1 MKKFLQNLISRKQKD
16 IETMRQRVKD
26 SQDIDEVR
34 SLGAQIEAAQAE
46 IEEARAK
53 LAECNNT
60 LGGVRAE
67 MDEENQDGEEG
78 QDEDEGNDAPD
89 NNARSRNFAPGR
101 VVGSF
106 DTRSN
111 APQQARTLEAR
122 AKAFAKS
129 GRQNI
134 RAAEARAVLVGGGKI
149 ATPTEVGGI
158 NDAFTQVS
166 SIVDLV
172 KVVDCTGMGSYK
184 VAFVKSGA
192 TAAKHTEGSAATES
206 DPVYDYATI
215 TPETASVVS
224 YISRQVKKQSPLL
237 YEAKTREQSLLA
249 LRAYAETLI
258 MTKIKASSQTKTTTA
273 AAITE
278 KTLRN
283 IVLSYGGAKGVEGG
297 ATLALTKETLIAFGD
312 VRGSQ
317 DKKPVYEIIP
327 GSDPNTGTIKDGGLS
342 VPYCLV
348 EDLAANELVYGK
360 MHCFELG
367 LFGDYEILASEDHA
381 VNKLMITIVGD
392 VDMGGEVTTH
402 EGFIYAKA
410 SA

>member
-1 MKKFLQNLISRKQKD
+1 MKKFLQNLISRKQKAID
-16 IETMRQRVKD
+16 TMRQRVKE

-34 SLGAQIEAAQAE
+34 SLGEQIEAAQAE

-53 LAECNNT
+53 LAECNTT

-78 QDEDEGNDAPD
+78 QNEDEGHDAPD

-101 VVGSF
+101 VVASF
-106 DTRSN
+106 GTRSN
-111 APQQARTLEAR
+111 APQQANAMEAR

-134 RAAEARAVLVGGGKI
+134 TATEARAVLVSGGKI

-166 SIVDLV
+166 SIVDMV

-184 VAFVKSGA
+184 VAFVKSGS

-224 YISRQVKKQSPLL
+224 FISRQVKKQSPLL
-237 YEAKTREQSLLA
+237 YEAKTREQALLA

-273 AAITE
+273 ATISE

-317 DKKPVYEIIP
+317 DKKPVYEITP
-327 GSDPNTGTIKDGGLS
+327 GTDPNTGTIKDGGLS

-360 MHCFELG
+360 MQCFELG
-367 LFGDYEILASEDHA
+367 LFGDYEIIASEDHA

-392 VDMGGEVTTH
+392 VDLGGEVTAH